1 MKKSAKPSAVSRK
14 LTWSTHESLRLNSER
29 IDAFLARKVLS
40 QEEDYAKAVD
50 FFKKIRLMMD
60 DSNWVITTRRAGY
73 RALNRT
79 GGTIRSIHAT
89 VDFFADDRLFYVA
102 DVKRT
107 LIEADKQ
114 FEISEDILEKVYEV
128 AGVIRDEYGQPRALK
143 TTPRL
148 RCGFREYTVE
158 ISDKHRMFG
167 NEYVRGVAGIIPM
180 RKNCSEFDEFVSC
193 TATLPEELKKEA
205 DRITEG
211 LSHLMEMSREHAEI
225 AGRVESFISR
235 YLPTMTRAVTN
246 YCTHPDEAKAD
257 ALRHTIEV
265 MAISTG
271 NLSRSVL
278 GSEDDVSSIEQK
290 ILEQQ
295 LIREGLY
302 SPFESLSPDS
312 SSSVDK
318 KGTKSKK

>member
-1 MKKSAKPSAVSRK
+1 MKKSARPAAAGRK
-14 LTWSTHESLRLNSER
+14 LTWSTHESLRLNSEK
-29 IDAFLARKVLS
+29 IDEFLARRVLS
-40 QEEDYAKAVD
+40 QDEDHAKAVD

-89 VDFFADDRLFYVA
+89 VDFFADDKLFYVA

-107 LIEADKQ
+107 LIEADRQ
-114 FEISEDILEKVYEV
+114 FEISEDIQEKVYEA

-180 RKNCSEFDEFVSC
+180 QKNSSEFDTFAAC
-193 TATLPEELKKEA
+193 TAALPEELRKET
-205 DRITEG
+205 DRITG
-211 LSHLMEMSREHAEI
+211 NLSRLMEMSREHAEI
-225 AGRVESFISR
+225 AVRVEGFIGR
-235 YLPTMTRAVTN
+235 YLPTMTRAITN
-246 YCTHPDEAKAD
+246 YCAHPDEAKAN

-265 MAISTG
+265 MVISTG
-271 NLSRSVL
+271 NLCRSVS

-302 SPFESLSPDS
+302 SPFESSGPGS
-312 SSSVDK
+312 SKD
-318 KGTKSKK
+318 